1 MKSPLSDK
9 SNNSNVNNFNAGIF
23 KYLLFVATN
32 GGGTERN
39 RSKIGKDLKAWMKN
53 KNPDRSTLTTD
64 WIKIKALNCVI
75 NFPWSVT
82 KKDKWA

>member
-1 MKSPLSDK
+1 
-9 SNNSNVNNFNAGIF
+9 VNNFNAGIF

-53 KNPDRSTLTTD
+53 KNPDRSALTTD
-64 WIKIKALNCVI
+64 WIKIQALNCVI

-82 KKDKWA
+82 QYNSSYLGKWVNNQRQSKK